1 MIDPEPRLRS
11 QVIAEI
17 RIGNPPYPQTLD
29 PSQPGNGVVD
39 VEAERAPITYL
50 SSLLAFV
57 PRRPEINAGRRMV
70 ESRRRFHQARG

>member
-17 RIGNPPYPQTLD
+17 RIGNPPYPWTLD

-39 VEAERAPITYL
+39 VEVEHALSRGQGLLLHTYVHL
-50 SSLLAFV
+50 C
-57 PRRPEINAGRRMV
+57 PGIPK
-70 ESRRRFHQARG
+70 